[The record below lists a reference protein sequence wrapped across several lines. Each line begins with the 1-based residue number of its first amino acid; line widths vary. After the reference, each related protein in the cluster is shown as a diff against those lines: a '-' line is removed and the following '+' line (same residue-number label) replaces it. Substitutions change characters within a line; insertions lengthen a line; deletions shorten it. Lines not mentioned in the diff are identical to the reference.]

1 MSSFVSAFVVEWWLE
16 NSFSVHSRHFL
27 GWSVDRSGCTLGR
40 WRTLW
45 RILLPLRAPNLD
57 LTMAKTFTI
66 TPLILILVF
75 FDKNKLVLMPL
86 QRILETSLTY
96 AVLLC
101 LWWLRKIE
109 RIVKVLK
116 LFSCVILSC
125 ESVWFFGLCQTWPP
139 PSFHHLWNACWIKVH
154 AERSVRLPNRTTDWD
169 TKT

>member
-96 AVLLC
+96 AVLDIDAVMFVMTEEDWTNRKSFKAIFLC
-101 LWWLRKIE
+101 NIIMWECVVLWTVSDLTTSLI
-109 RIVKVLK
+109 
-116 LFSCVILSC
+116 
-125 ESVWFFGLCQTWPP
+125 P
-139 PSFHHLWNACWIKVH
+139 PSVKCL
-154 AERSVRLPNRTTDWD
+154 LD
-169 TKT
+169 

>member
-86 QRILETSLTY
+86 HRILETSLTY
-96 AVLLC
+96 AVLDIDAVMFVMTEEDWTNRKSFKVIFLC
-101 LWWLRKIE
+101 NIIMWERVVLWTVSDLTTSLI
-109 RIVKVLK
+109 
-116 LFSCVILSC
+116 
-125 ESVWFFGLCQTWPP
+125 P
-139 PSFHHLWNACWIKVH
+139 PSVKCL
-154 AERSVRLPNRTTDWD
+154 LD
-169 TKT
+169 

>member
-1 MSSFVSAFVVEWWLE
+1 MSSFVSAYVVERWLE

-96 AVLLC
+96 AVLDIDAVMFVMTEEDWTNRKSSKAIFLC
-101 LWWLRKIE
+101 NIIMWECVVLWTVSDLTTSLI
-109 RIVKVLK
+109 
-116 LFSCVILSC
+116 
-125 ESVWFFGLCQTWPP
+125 P
-139 PSFHHLWNACWIKVH
+139 PSVKCL
-154 AERSVRLPNRTTDWD
+154 LD
-169 TKT
+169 

>member
-86 QRILETSLTY
+86 HRILETSLTY
-96 AVLLC
+96 AVLDIDVVMFVMTEEDWTNRKSFKVIFLC
-101 LWWLRKIE
+101 NIIMWERVVLWTVSDLTTSLI
-109 RIVKVLK
+109 
-116 LFSCVILSC
+116 
-125 ESVWFFGLCQTWPP
+125 P
-139 PSFHHLWNACWIKVH
+139 PSVKCL
-154 AERSVRLPNRTTDWD
+154 LD
-169 TKT
+169 